1 MDAITPDAATAVYP
15 DFDLD
20 ISLVESTSVVAELL
34 ESTSDNCGGTAD
46 SAGVTCP

>member
-1 MDAITPDAATAVYP
+1 MDSVIPDTAGAVFP

-20 ISLVESTSVVAELL
+20 VSLVESTPVVAELM